1 MVKTETFMERLAN
14 HVIAKRNI
22 YTAIAIILT
31 IFFCWQCRKL
41 SVKTVFAD
49 LLPQKHPYIK
59 LHNEIRNKFGGANQV
74 LIMVGVKTT
83 GKYKDVFNTE
93 TLQKV
98 KAITNDLLL
107 FNAVDRYKITSLAS
121 QKIKDFRARPEG
133 YVSVPVMYP
142 EVPQTAEDLK
152 KLRLTVYGNPIT
164 YPGLVSLDSEKTLIQ
179 VDFFEERMDYKITFK
194 ELQDLRKKYED
205 DNHFIAIAGNPMH
218 IGYIESYVPKAI
230 RIFGYTILAF
240 LVLFYVFFRSKR
252 GTIMPVFASLLS
264 AVWGLGFLAMM
275 NFNLDPLVLVFPFL
289 IGALTACHAVQVV
302 KRYKEEVYH
311 LGDTKVA
318 CKKIISSLFVPGVGG
333 AITDSTG
340 ILILCITPI
349 PIIQKICLVCGFWVF
364 GTIFI
369 AMFLLPILLSYFPL
383 PPSRE
388 NYAGFAQEGNS
399 FLDKMLYKQGRFIC
413 GKGKYAILI
422 VSLVLTVWAYFQQ
435 LKLPVGNVVPGS
447 EILWPFHRYNVDS
460 FRVIFNM
467 PLLNPMYVVCEA
479 DKPYAQN
486 SPTLIREVL
495 KFVRYMSRTPNQRVM
510 FVGSLNGPIP
520 NFNRAVR
527 DTDPKWIFAPTIDD
541 QLRQLWR
548 VVYSTGGPGDWDKYI
563 DADEKAANIVLFL
576 RDKTADSLTEVIDR
590 INKYVKEESLAG
602 KPIKAFINDQDTTFT
617 FQYRLAGGTAG
628 VQAAI
633 NEVLVKYNDMTTWI
647 AYIMVFFVVALSYQ
661 SFTAALFISLPLLTS
676 TFMTQ
681 AFMTL
686 NNPPIPLTT
695 ATLPVASVG
704 IGLGEDYAM
713 YIVSRIIEEYRDNKR
728 SLDDSIA
735 VALGTSG
742 KAVVYIGVTFICGL
756 GFWALSPLMFQ
767 ALMGLFLAIILV
779 INILGALFIV
789 PSFIALFKPKFITSK
804 RQN

>member
-1 MVKTETFMERLAN
+1 MGKIETFMERLAE
-14 HVIAKRNI
+14 HVIKKRNI
-22 YTAIAIILT
+22 YTAIAIIVT
-31 IFFCWQCRKL
+31 IFFGWQCRKL

-49 LLPQKHPYIK
+49 LLPQQHPYIK

-93 TLQKV
+93 TLKKV
-98 KAITNDLLL
+98 KSITNDLLL
-107 FNAVDRYKITSLAS
+107 FNAVDRFKILSLAS
-121 QKIKDFRARPEG
+121 AKVKDFKSTPQG
-133 YVSVPVMYP
+133 YVSLSVMNP
-142 EVPQTAEDLK
+142 EVPTTEEDIK
-152 KLRLTVYGNPIT
+152 KLRLTVYGSPIC
-164 YPGLVSLDSEKTLIQ
+164 YPGLVSLDSAKTLIQ
-179 VDFFEERMDYKITFK
+179 VDFFEEQMDYTITYK
-194 ELQDLRKKYED
+194 ELTELRKKYED
-205 DNHFIAIAGNPMH
+205 DNHFVAIAGNPMH
-218 IGYIESYVPKAI
+218 IGYIESYVPGAI
-230 RIFGYTILAF
+230 RVFGYTIIAF
-240 LVLFYVFFRSKR
+240 LALFYVFFRSKR
-252 GTIMPVFASLLS
+252 GMIMPVFAALLS

-311 LGDTKVA
+311 LGDTKAA

-340 ILILCITPI
+340 ILIICITPI

-399 FLDKMLYKQGRFIC
+399 LLDKMLYHMGRFIC
-413 GKGKYAILI
+413 GKGKYGILI
-422 VSLVLTVWAYFQQ
+422 AALVITSWAYVQQ

-447 EILWPFHRYNVDS
+447 EILWPFHRYNVDA
-460 FRVIFNM
+460 FRLIFNM
-467 PLLNPMYVVCEA
+467 PLLNPMYIVCEA
-479 DKPYAQN
+479 DKPYAQSN
-486 SPTLIREVL
+486 PTLIREII
-495 KFVRYMSRTPNQRVM
+495 KFARYMSRTPNQRVV

-520 NFNRAVR
+520 NFNRAIR
-527 DTDPKWIFAPTIDD
+527 DTDPKWIFPPSVDD
-541 QLRQLWR
+541 QLQMLWQ
-548 VVYSTGGPGDWDKYI
+548 VVYSTGSPGDWDKYI
-563 DADEKAANIVLFL
+563 SADSKAANIVLFL
-576 RDKTADSLTEVIDR
+576 RDKTADSLREVIDR
-590 INKYVKEESLAG
+590 VNKFVKEESLAG
-602 KPIKAFINDQDTTFT
+602 KPIQAKINDKDTTFT
-617 FQYRLAGGTAG
+617 FDYRLAGGTSG

-633 NEVLVKYNDMTTWI
+633 NETLVKYNDMTTWI
-647 AYIMVFFVVALSYQ
+647 AYVIVFFVVAASYQ
-661 SFTAALFISLPLLTS
+661 SFMAALYISLPLLTS
-676 TFMTQ
+676 TFLTQ

-728 SLDDSIA
+728 DLNDAIA

-742 KAVVYIGVTFICGL
+742 KAVVYIGITFICGL
-756 GFWALSPLMFQ
+756 GFWALSQLMFQ

-779 INILGALFIV
+779 INILGALFVV
-789 PSFIALFKPKFITSK
+789 PSFISLFKPKFITSK

>member
-1 MVKTETFMERLAN
+1 MSKVEKFMERLAD
-14 HVIAKRNI
+14 HVIEKRNI
-22 YTAIAIILT
+22 YTTIAIIIT
-31 IFFCWQCRKL
+31 IFFGWQCRKL

-49 LLPQKHPYIK
+49 LLPQTHPYIK

-74 LIMVGVKTT
+74 LIMLGVRTT
-83 GKYKDVFNTE
+83 GKYQDIFNVE
-93 TLQKV
+93 TLTKV
-98 KAITNDLLL
+98 KKITEDLQV
-107 FNAVDRYKITSLAS
+107 FNAVDRYKIISIAS
-121 QKIKDFRARPEG
+121 FKIKDFKARPEG
-133 YVSVPVMYP
+133 YVSVPVMFP
-142 EVPQTAEDLK
+142 KVPQTPEDIE
-152 KLRLTVYGNPIT
+152 KLRLVIYGNPIC
-164 YPGLVSLDSEKTLIQ
+164 YPGLVSLDSQKALVQ
-179 VDFFEERMDYKITFK
+179 VDFLEEQMDYTTTFK
-194 ELQDLRKKYED
+194 ELQALRKKYED
-205 DNHFIAIAGNPMH
+205 DNHFVAIAGNPMH
-218 IGYIESYVPKAI
+218 IGYIESYVPGAI
-230 RIFGYTILAF
+230 KIFGYTILAF
-240 LVLFYVFFRSKR
+240 LVLFYVFFRSTR
-252 GTIMPVFASLLS
+252 GTIMPVFAALLS
-264 AVWGLGFLAMM
+264 AVWGLGFLALM

-340 ILILCITPI
+340 ILIICITPI

-399 FLDKMLYKQGRFIC
+399 LLDKMLHQMGRFIC

-422 VSLVLTVWAYFQQ
+422 FTVVITIWAFFQQ

-460 FRVIFNM
+460 FRIIFNM
-467 PLLNPMYVVCEA
+467 PLLNPMYVVCEG
-479 DKPYAQN
+479 DRPFTQN
-486 SPTLIREVL
+486 APVVIRDIL
-495 KFVRYMSRTPNQRVM
+495 KFARYMARTPNQRVM

-520 NFNRAVR
+520 NFHRAVR
-527 DTDPKWIFAPTIDD
+527 DSDPNWLFPPTVDM
-541 QLRQLWR
+541 QLKQLWR
-548 VVYSTGGPGDWDKYI
+548 VIYTTGSPGDWDKYM
-563 DADEKAANIVLFL
+563 DSDTQAANIVLYM
-576 RDKTADSLTEVIDR
+576 RDKTADALIEVIDR
-590 INKYVKEESLAG
+590 VNKFVKEESVCT
-602 KPIKAFINDQDTTFT
+602 KPVTDIVNMEKTTFT

-633 NEVLVKYNDMTTWI
+633 NETLVRYNEMTTWI
-647 AYIMVFFVVALSYQ
+647 AYVIVFFVVALSYQ
-661 SFTAALFISLPLLTS
+661 SFTAALFISMPLLTS
-676 TFMTQ
+676 TFLTQ

-713 YIVSRIIEEYRDNKR
+713 YIVSRIIEEFRDNKR

-742 KAVVYIGVTFICGL
+742 KAVVYIGITFLCGL
-756 GFWALSPLMFQ
+756 GFWALSNLMFQ

-779 INILGALFIV
+779 INILGALFVV
-789 PSFIALFKPKFITSK
+789 PSFVAVFKPKFITSQ
-804 RQN
+804 RQD